1 MKWNNVKSDISAVQ
15 LKQITLGWTCFD
27 LLRLISA
34 SKHFP
39 IVTVSDETR
48 SKILRH
54 LNSDCVELGGLLLG
68 SVVSSHDLEA
78 GVAVVNIEDSI
89 ESLEFDSTS
98 VSLSMDST
106 VWQCAN
112 AAKSSS
118 SFVVGWY
125 HSHPNLGA
133 FFSGTDRKTQ
143 RDFFNQKYS
152 VGLVID
158 PVRNEELWFS
168 GSGSIEISPCN
179 ILTRINN

>member
-1 MKWNNVKSDISAVQ
+1 MKWSNVKSDISAVQ
-15 LKQITLGWTCFD
+15 LKQVALGWTCFD
-27 LLRLISA
+27 LIRLISA

-39 IVTVSDETR
+39 IVTISDDTR
-48 SKILRH
+48 SKILKH
-54 LNSDCVELGGLLLG
+54 LNSASVELGGLLLG
-68 SVVSSHDLEA
+68 SVVSSNDFES
-78 GVAVVNIEDSI
+78 GVAIVNIEDSI

-98 VSLSMDST
+98 VSLNMGST
-106 VWQCAN
+106 VWQRAN

-158 PVRNEELWFS
+158 PIRHEELWFS
-168 GSGSIEISPCN
+168 GADSIEISPCN
-179 ILTRINN
+179 ILSRIDK

>member
-1 MKWNNVKSDISAVQ
+1 MKWSNVKSDISAVQ
-15 LKQITLGWTCFD
+15 LRQITLGWTCFD

-39 IVTVSDETR
+39 IVTISDDTR

-54 LNSDCVELGGLLLG
+54 LNSGCVELGGLLLG
-68 SVVSSHDLEA
+68 SVVSSHGLDA

-106 VWQCAN
+106 VWQRAN
-112 AAKSSS
+112 TAKSSS

-158 PVRNEELWFS
+158 PIRNEELWFS
-168 GSGSIEISPCN
+168 GPDSIEIFPCN
-179 ILTRINN
+179 ILARINN